1 MEVFLL
7 FRNLCTYHLVF
18 TFWLQVTLPI
28 LLTVWLQ
35 NAIYDFF
42 EVLEYMPLD
51 VHKLLCFNVTWSHS
65 ACRWPMWNT
74 GSVAFFELHSPALLT
89 EFFFFYHGRKHRTQ
103 ILPSLPFLS
112 VQFTSVYSYRRDQ
125 SPEFYLVK
133 LKLHKLNNTFLPPL
147 LGTNYHSLFLWIW
160 PL

>member
-1 MEVFLL
+1 M
-7 FRNLCTYHLVF
+7 T
-18 TFWLQVTLPI
+18 
-28 LLTVWLQ
+28 
-35 NAIYDFF
+35 
-42 EVLEYMPLD
+42 
-51 VHKLLCFNVTWSHS
+51 NVKYRLS
-65 ACRWPMWNT
+65 
-74 GSVAFFELHSPALLT
+74 GFFELHSPALLT

-147 LGTNYHSLFLWIW
+147 LGTNYPFFVSMNLTTLDTSLSTTVQPFFL
-160 PL
+160 